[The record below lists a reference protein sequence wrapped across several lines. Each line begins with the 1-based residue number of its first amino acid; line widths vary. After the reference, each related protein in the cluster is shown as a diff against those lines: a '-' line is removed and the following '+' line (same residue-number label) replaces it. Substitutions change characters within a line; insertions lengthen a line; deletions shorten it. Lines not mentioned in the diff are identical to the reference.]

1 MGFVAPLVLIGLGAL
16 AVPVF
21 VHLIQRERKRVVEF
35 PSLMFLQRIPYQSVR
50 RRRIRD
56 WLLLLMRLT
65 ALAMIVL
72 AFARPFFR
80 RDTLAAATQNG
91 AREAV
96 ILVDKSYSMGYGD
109 RWTNAQAAARDA
121 VNAVRPGDRPSL
133 AFFSSGADVA
143 VRSAG
148 DKGRLTSAVAG
159 AAVGPGAT
167 RYAPALKLA
176 GSLLGESAL
185 PVREIVLITDFQ
197 RRGWEQTPGR
207 DDVKLPER
215 TTLTPVNVAAGE
227 TANLTGTPVSL
238 QRTRFEN
245 HDRVA
250 VTAGLVN
257 HSDKPVSNVSLTL
270 EVDGNTIQS
279 LPASAAPGGSGSV
292 TFAPF
297 TVASRNM
304 RASVKLPSDALAR
317 DNVFHFVVS
326 PSEPV
331 RVFVVDRPGAEAEAL
346 YVDRALPI
354 GEAPRVELTTRTPA
368 SLSDADL
375 RAAAVVVLNDVQ
387 VADDFADRLSAFVAS
402 GGGLL
407 IAAGPHATW
416 PARAAA
422 TVPAVPGDVVDRTT
436 STPSR
441 LGALEYSHPVFELFR
456 APRTGDFSA
465 ARFYGYRAT
474 AQPAAGQ
481 PAPGQV
487 LARFDD
493 GTPALLERKVGNGRV
508 RMWTSTLDLGW
519 NDLPVKPV
527 FLPFLHTVTK
537 YLADYSEAPASLT
550 VGQVIPAPRRG
561 AGHGAG
567 VSRGGTVAVAP
578 SGARVSVETEDG
590 ALEIAEQG
598 FYDVRTQ
605 GAGADSATVLASNVD
620 LTESDLTPLDPREL
634 VASVSGHADG
644 RTASQSEAR
653 PTDEAQAQ
661 AQRLWW
667 YLLVAGGLL
676 LAGETL
682 LSNRLST
689 NASRLS

>member
-1 MGFVAPLVLIGLGAL
+1 MGFVAPLVLLGLGAL

-35 PSLMFLQRIPYQSVR
+35 PSLMFLRRIPYQSVR

-56 WLLLLMRLT
+56 WLLLAMRLA

-80 RDTLAAATQNG
+80 RDALAAAAQNG

-96 ILVDKSYSMGYGD
+96 ILVDASYSMGYGD
-109 RWTNAQAAARDA
+109 RWARAQAAARDA
-121 VNAVRPGDRPSL
+121 VNRLTAGDRASL
-133 AFFSSGADVA
+133 VFFSSGADVA

-148 DKGRLTSAVAG
+148 DKGRLISAVAAG
-159 AAVGPGAT
+159 KVGPGAT

-176 GSLLGESAL
+176 ASLLSESPL
-185 PVREIVLITDFQ
+185 PRREIVLISDFQ

-207 DDVKLPER
+207 DDVKLPDR
-215 TTLTPVNVAAGE
+215 TTLTPVNVASGD
-227 TANLTGTPVSL
+227 TANLSVTPVSL

-257 HSDKPVSNVSLTL
+257 HSTRPVSNVTLTL
-270 EVDGNTIQS
+270 EVDGQTIQS

-304 RASVKLPSDALAR
+304 RASVKLPDDALAR
-317 DNVFHFVVS
+317 DNLFDFVVS

-331 RVFVVDRPGAEAEAL
+331 RVAIINRPGAESEAL
-346 YVDRALPI
+346 YLVQALAI
-354 GEAPRVELTTRTPA
+354 GEEPRIELTSRTPA
-368 SLSDADL
+368 TFSDADA
-375 RAAAVVVLNDVQ
+375 RSAAVVVLNDVQ
-387 VADDFADRLSAFVAS
+387 VPDDVADRLIRFVTA

-416 PARAAA
+416 PSHAAA
-422 TVPAVPGDVVDRTT
+422 SVPALPGEVVDRTT
-436 STPSR
+436 APPSR
-441 LGALEYSHPVFELFR
+441 LGGLEYSHPVFELFR
-456 APRTGDFSA
+456 APRSGDFSA

-474 AQPAAGQ
+474 AQPA
-481 PAPGQV
+481 GQV

-493 GTPALLERKVGNGRV
+493 GTPALLERKTGAGRV
-508 RMWTSTLDLGW
+508 LLWTSTLDLEW
-519 NDLPVKPV
+519 NDMPVKPV
-527 FLPFLHTVTK
+527 FLPFVHTLAK

-561 AGHGAG
+561 AGRGAAA
-567 VSRGGTVAVAP
+567 SRGGTVAVAP

-590 ALEIAEQG
+590 ALELGEQG

-620 LTESDLTPLDPREL
+620 LTESDLTPMDPREL
-634 VASVSGHADG
+634 LAAVAGSGPGGPAG
-644 RTASQSEAR
+644 IGEAR
-653 PTDEAQAQ
+653 PSDEAQAQ

>member
-1 MGFVAPLVLIGLGAL
+1 MGFVTPLVLLGLGAL
-16 AVPVF
+16 AVPIF

-35 PSLMFLQRIPYQSVR
+35 PSLMFLRRIPYQSVR
-50 RRRIRD
+50 RRRLRD
-56 WLLLLMRLT
+56 IVLLMMRLA
-65 ALAMIVL
+65 ALALIVL

-80 RDTLAAATQNG
+80 RDSLAAAAQNG

-96 ILVDKSYSMGYGD
+96 ILVDTSYSMGYGD
-109 RWTNAQAAARDA
+109 RWSRAQSAARDA
-121 VNAVRPGDRPSL
+121 INALNPGDRASL
-133 AFFSSGADVA
+133 VFFAQGADVA

-148 DKGRLTSAVAG
+148 DKGRLTSAIAAG
-159 AAVGPGAT
+159 KVGPGAT
-167 RYAPALKLA
+167 RFAPALKLA
-176 GSLLGESAL
+176 GSLLSESPL
-185 PVREIVLITDFQ
+185 PRREIILITDFQ

-215 TTLTPVNVAAGE
+215 TTLTAVNVASG
-227 TANLTGTPVSL
+227 TTSNLSVTPVSL

-245 HDRVA
+245 HDRIA
-250 VTAGLVN
+250 VTAGLAN
-257 HSDKPVSNVSLTL
+257 HGDAPVSNVSLTL
-270 EVDGNTIQS
+270 EVDGQAIQS
-279 LPASAAPGGSGSV
+279 LPASAAPNGSGSV

-304 RASVKLPSDALAR
+304 RASVRLPQDALAR

-331 RVFVVDRPGAEAEAL
+331 RVFVIDRPGAEREAL

-354 GEAPRVELTTRTPA
+354 GESPRVELALRTPA
-368 SLSDADL
+368 SFSDADA
-375 RAAAVVVLNDVQ
+375 RAAAVVVVNDVQ
-387 VADDFADRLSAFVAS
+387 VADDLADRLTAFVAS
-402 GGGLL
+402 GGGLFV
-407 IAAGPHATW
+407 AAGPHATW
-416 PARAAA
+416 PSRAAA
-422 TVPAVPGDVVDRTT
+422 TMPALPGEVVDRTT
-436 STPSR
+436 TTPSR

-474 AQPAAGQ
+474 GQAA
-481 PAPGQV
+481 GQV

-493 GTPALLERKVGNGRV
+493 GTPALLERKTGAGRV
-508 RMWTSTLDLGW
+508 LLWTSTLDLEW

-561 AGHGAG
+561 AGHGGAT
-567 VSRGGTVAVAP
+567 SRGGTVAVAP

-590 ALEIAEQG
+590 ALELGEQG

-620 LTESDLTPLDPREL
+620 LSESDLTALDPREL
-634 VASVSGHADG
+634 LASVSGHADG
-644 RTASQSEAR
+644 RTTGFNDAR

-682 LSNRLST
+682 LANRLST

>member
-1 MGFVAPLVLIGLGAL
+1 MGFVAPLVLLGLGAL
-16 AVPVF
+16 AVPVY

-35 PSLMFLQRIPYQSVR
+35 PSLMFLRRIPYQSVR

-56 WLLLLMRLT
+56 WLLLALRLA
-65 ALAMIVL
+65 ALAMIVF

-80 RDTLAAATQNG
+80 RDALAAATQNG

-96 ILVDKSYSMGYGD
+96 VLVDASYSMGYGD
-109 RWTNAQAAARDA
+109 RWAKAQTAARDA
-121 VNAVRPGDRPSL
+121 VNRLTAGDRASL
-133 AFFSSGADVA
+133 VFFSSGADVA

-148 DKGRLTSAVAG
+148 DKGRLTSAIAAG
-159 AAVGPGAT
+159 KVGPGAT

-176 GSLLGESAL
+176 ASLLSESPL
-185 PVREIVLITDFQ
+185 PRREIILISDFQ

-215 TTLTPVNVAAGE
+215 TTLTPVNVASGE
-227 TANLTGTPVSL
+227 TANLSVTPVSL

-257 HSDKPVSNVSLTL
+257 HSTRPVSNVSLTL
-270 EVDGNTIQS
+270 EVDGQAIQS

-292 TFAPF
+292 TFSPF

-304 RASVKLPSDALAR
+304 RASVKLPDDALAR
-317 DNVFHFVVS
+317 DNLFDFVVS

-331 RVFVVDRPGAEAEAL
+331 RVTVVNRPGAENEAL
-346 YVDRALPI
+346 YLVRALAI
-354 GEAPRVELTTRTPA
+354 GEQPRIEVTSRTPA
-368 SLSDADL
+368 TFSDADA
-375 RAAAVVVLNDVQ
+375 RGAAVVVLNDVQ
-387 VADDFADRLSAFVAS
+387 VPDDLADRLVRFASA

-416 PARAAA
+416 PSHAAA
-422 TVPAVPGDVVDRTT
+422 GVPALPGEVVDRTT
-436 STPSR
+436 APPSR
-441 LGALEYSHPVFELFR
+441 LGGLEYSHPVFELFR
-456 APRTGDFSA
+456 APRSGDFSA

-474 AQPAAGQ
+474 VQPA
-481 PAPGQV
+481 GQV

-493 GTPALLERKVGNGRV
+493 GTPALLERKIGAGRV
-508 RMWTSTLDLGW
+508 LLWTSTLDLEW
-519 NDLPVKPV
+519 NDMPVKPV
-527 FLPFLHTVTK
+527 FLPFVHTLAK

-561 AGHGAG
+561 AGRGAA
-567 VSRGGTVAVAP
+567 SARGGTVAVAP

-590 ALEIAEQG
+590 ALELGEQG

-620 LTESDLTPLDPREL
+620 LTESDLTPMDPREL
-634 VASVSGHADG
+634 VAAVAGSGPGGPAG
-644 RTASQSEAR
+644 IGEAR
-653 PTDEAQAQ
+653 PSDEAQAQ

-682 LSNRLST
+682 LSNRLSQ
-689 NASRLS
+689 NGARLS